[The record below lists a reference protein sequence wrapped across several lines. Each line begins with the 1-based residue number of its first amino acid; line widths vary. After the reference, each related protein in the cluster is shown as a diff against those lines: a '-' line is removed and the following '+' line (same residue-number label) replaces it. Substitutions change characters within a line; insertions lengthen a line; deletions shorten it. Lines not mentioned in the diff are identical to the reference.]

1 MILTKLEIKI
11 YTQYEDGEIELEDKY
26 EDEVNTEQ
34 EARIEIENYI
44 NDVAWYGSY
53 VRAYINDKLVKAITI
68 KI

>member
-1 MILTKLEIKI
+1 MFEVKVEI
-11 YTQYEDGEIELEDKY
+11 YTQYEGGEIELEEEYRDGFI
-26 EDEVNTEQ
+26 TEQ